1 VFFTSW
7 KQGTSSDA
15 GFGEKYIVFINWRLC
30 KNSFKN
36 KLILVT
42 YFPWVRLLFSNL
54 QFMSF
59 MIPWTVN
66 LLHEKQWVDLKKNYM
81 KNWQWEFFLGK
92 NKQTYL
98 FIREVRVGLIAGS
111 DYMYILSH
119 CGLENILFFQQLWI
133 KPISKISGVK

>member
-1 VFFTSW
+1 MP
-7 KQGTSSDA
+7 A
-15 GFGEKYIVFINWRLC
+15 GASLVRFVEKYLVFINWRLH
-30 KNSFKN
+30 KHSFKN
-36 KLILVT
+36 KWILLT
-42 YFPWVRLLFSNL
+42 YFPWVLFNNL

-59 MIPWTVN
+59 KIPWLVN

-119 CGLENILFFQQLWI
+119 CGLEIILFFQQLWI